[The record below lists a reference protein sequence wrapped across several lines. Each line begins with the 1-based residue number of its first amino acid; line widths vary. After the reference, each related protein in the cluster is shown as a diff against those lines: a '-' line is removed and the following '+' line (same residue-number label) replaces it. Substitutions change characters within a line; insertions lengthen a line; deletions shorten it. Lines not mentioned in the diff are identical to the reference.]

1 MVGPDH
7 VEEKWDGEEGSRA
20 CHVEKMGRRLKA
32 VYLAVEGLI
41 VGPRGRKSGC

>member
-20 CHVEKMGRRLKA
+20 CHVEKMGVK
-32 VYLAVEGLI
+32 VEGLI
-41 VGPRGRKSGC
+41 VGLRGRKSGC